1 MPVPETAAAER
12 SSHEGQEKMDVAQ
25 SGSALTEQNA
35 QDIMRSQTEQA
46 LMDMTGAGGISE
58 QHLGEIRGSLQ
69 ALENINPNA
78 TETKQVDLEFNM
90 MNNEVEKTADILPP
104 TANSTLG
111 SVVEMTTDAAKEAV
125 SEGK

>member
-1 MPVPETAAAER
+1 MIAQVTDLEPGTISYSIKDAHIYVNHLKNIKE
-12 SSHEGQEKMDVAQ
+12 QEK
-25 SGSALTEQNA
+25 
-35 QDIMRSQTEQA
+35 
-46 LMDMTGAGGISE
+46 
-58 QHLGEIRGSLQ
+58 
-69 ALENINPNA
+69 
-78 TETKQVDLEFNM
+78 VDLEFNM